1 SELGHGAGSSRR
13 RRRSAARSDVGW
25 RCAGGIRPTLDA
37 GISDELFGTGR
48 RSCDSNPRPRTNGWR
63 APLPTQCRADA
74 AAYVMG
80 GGIDTVDG
88 GSTACPSALAP
99 LADLLGVLAVVTRRD
114 AIHQPRSR
122 LALGEVLVGQP
133 GGGAQQRAMGGV
145 QLFQQVARRPPLAR
159 LHESGIPAVEII
171 VGAVRIGRLTP
182 AQPLQRWN
190 HLPMPPCYVG
200 EDLAHPPAPQP
211 YLAHLGL
218 VEVLDGRLE
227 SLVLLLGL
235 L

>member
-1 SELGHGAGSSRR
+1 MALPRSPPSPRRWSPRGAPTSPTRETRIRAGGACVERELASFSACGENRRSADSSGAIEDCSAPAREPPAGSELGHGAGSSRR

-25 RCAGGIRPTLDA
+25 RCAGGIRPTL
-37 GISDELFGTGR
+37 
-48 RSCDSNPRPRTNGWR
+48 
-63 APLPTQCRADA
+63 
-74 AAYVMG
+74 
-80 GGIDTVDG
+80 
-88 GSTACPSALAP
+88 
-99 LADLLGVLAVVTRRD
+99 
-114 AIHQPRSR
+114 
-122 LALGEVLVGQP
+122 
-133 GGGAQQRAMGGV
+133 
-145 QLFQQVARRPPLAR
+145 VARRPPLAR

-227 SLVLLLGL
+227 FLVLLLGVL
-235 L
+235 